1 MLHFPKHRIFPALTL
16 FAALSLTS
24 CGGTETRTDGT
35 AGEAVVDQEK
45 AAEQGGVQADATVID
60 NNAGPTVTPDSN
72 SAAMDSTTTNP

>member
-1 MLHFPKHRIFPALTL
+1 MLHFPKHRIFPALAL

-35 AGEAVVDQEK
+35 AGEAVIDREE

-60 NNAGPTVTPDSN
+60 NEAGPTITADADSVEELDN
-72 SAAMDSTTTNP
+72 D

>member
-1 MLHFPKHRIFPALTL
+1 MLHFPKHHIFPALTL

-35 AGEAVVDQEK
+35 AGEAVISHDK

-60 NNAGPTVTPDSN
+60 NEAGPTVTPDSN
-72 SAAMDSTTTNP
+72 SAAMDSTTMNP